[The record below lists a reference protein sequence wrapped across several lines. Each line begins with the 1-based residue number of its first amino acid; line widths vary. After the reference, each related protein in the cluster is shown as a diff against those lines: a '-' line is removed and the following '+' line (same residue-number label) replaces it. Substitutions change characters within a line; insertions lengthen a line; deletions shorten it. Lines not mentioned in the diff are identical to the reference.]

1 MRARSNGDSDNEE
14 VFSAVNHY
22 LDKAIKD
29 MNNKKKISKWTLI
42 YDISKFLF

>member
-1 MRARSNGDSDNEE
+1 MRARLNRVDENTE

-29 MNNKKKISKWTLI
+29 MNKNKNQKLSR
-42 YDISKFLF
+42 

>member
-1 MRARSNGDSDNEE
+1 MRVRRNQEDNNE

-29 MNNKKKISKWTLI
+29 MDKKKKIPK
-42 YDISKFLF
+42 